1 MNSIKIFLEKDV
13 FLEKIETASRFTSS
27 KLSTTSILQGILI
40 EGKEK
45 VINFFSTD
53 LSLFYHGLIKNE
65 EGTGDFKII
74 IEPRKIIE
82 FLSLLDEDKVE
93 VEIKEKTIKISQR
106 DKKGEFSLI
115 KPEEF
120 PLPPKIKIRETKV
133 DFKKLA
139 EKLPLVLFST
149 AKDESRPVLTG
160 VNFIEYNGKN
170 NMVST
175 DGFRLSLVMNS
186 ELEEAQK
193 MLVPADFLSEVLRQ
207 AKQDKNIFFGSSEE
221 EKTVCFQIGEDSF
234 FSRLIEG
241 EFPPFE
247 KVIPTDKKT
256 TAIVE
261 KEEFI
266 KNVKLI
272 SIFARDLSNIIICRF
287 SKEGL
292 LIRPKTSEGLSEN
305 STKQE
310 AEIEGE
316 EQRVAFNYKFVLD
329 FLENIKEERVVVEVL
344 RPDAPI
350 VFKGEKNKDFLHI
363 IMPVRIQEE

>member
-1 MNSIKIFLEKDV
+1 MNSTKIFLKKDV
-13 FLEKIETASRFTSS
+13 LLEKIDIASRFTSS
-27 KLSTTSILQGILI
+27 KLNTTSILQGILI
-40 EGKEK
+40 EGREK
-45 VINFFSTD
+45 QIDFFSTD
-53 LSLFYHGLIKNE
+53 LSLFYHGLIINE
-65 EGTGDFKII
+65 KEVGEFKII

-82 FLSLLDEDKVE
+82 FLSLLDNNEIE
-93 VEIKEKTIKISQR
+93 VEAGEKTIKISQG
-106 DKKGEFSLI
+106 DKRGEFPLI

-120 PLPPKIKIRETKV
+120 PLPPKIKVKETKI
-133 DFKKLA
+133 DPKKLA

-160 VNFIEYNGKN
+160 VNFTEHNGKSS
-170 NMVST
+170 MVST
-175 DGFRLSLVMNS
+175 DGFRLSLVAS
-186 ELEEAQK
+186 PDLEDVQK
-193 MLVPADFLSEVLRQ
+193 MLVPADFLNEILRQ
-207 AKQDKNIFFGSSEE
+207 TKQNENIYFGYSKE
-221 EKTVCFQIGEDSF
+221 EKAVCFQAGKDVF

-256 TAIVE
+256 TVIVE
-261 KEEFI
+261 KEEFV

-272 SIFARDLSNIIICRF
+272 SIFARDLSNIIVCRF

-292 LIRPKTSEGLSEN
+292 LIRPKTSEGLSDN

-310 AEIEGE
+310 AETEGE
-316 EQRVAFNYKFVLD
+316 EQQVAFNYKFILD
-329 FLENIKEERVVVEVL
+329 FLENVKEERVIIEIL